1 MDSDGA
7 ADCMVCCS
15 SAYHSLIDEIRCGQ
29 SSLLARAEW
38 FWEGYLDTLSA
49 IREMLATSGI
59 RGSLAGR

>member
-1 MDSDGA
+1 
-7 ADCMVCCS
+7 MVCCS